1 MMRIKPCWMAI
12 ALLCAYQ
19 ERAWP
24 CAVFSAPVTYRM
36 PHALIDFDVGP
47 QALAANSLAHAQF
60 NAATNQAKLLSQAI
74 DQLLLTPNAEHLLQ
88 AQAAWRTAKRSYQL
102 TEWTR
107 FAETP
112 IDWAALGARPAGPE
126 SRINAWPVNE
136 AVIDAV
142 RGAPNSGL
150 VHRFE
155 VPMTR
160 ASILAQDQS
169 GDEADVTTGWH
180 AIEFLLWGQDF
191 NVAGPGKRLA
201 ADFSERDQANQRRR
215 VYLKLLV
222 ELLIED
228 LTLVSSEWDP
238 MVEGSYVNKLQQ
250 LPAIEQLGRV
260 LHGATTLLI
269 TEVYGQRLTVPLD
282 SGSQED
288 EHSCFSDFTLQDLK
302 ADLAGIRS
310 VFFTELKDAPN
321 SSLIA
326 LMRWKDPSLAESLQ
340 KKFDTATQTLEKIPE
355 PFDQMLLSPPNSP
368 ARVQAEAAADALQSL
383 GVSMKAAAETLGI
396 QIVVPGV

>member
-1 MMRIKPCWMAI
+1 MA
-12 ALLCAYQ
+12 
-19 ERAWP
+19 
-24 CAVFSAPVTYRM
+24 CAVFSAPVTYRI

-47 QALAANSLAHAQF
+47 QALAANGLAHSQFVATLAQ
-60 NAATNQAKLLSQAI
+60 ARLLGSAI
-74 DQLLLTPNAEHLLQ
+74 DQLLLAPNQKHLQQ
-88 AQAAWRTAKRSYQL
+88 AQAAWKTAKRSYQL

-126 SRINAWPVNE
+126 LRINAWPLNE

-142 RGAPNSGL
+142 RGAPLAGL

-155 VPMTR
+155 IPMTR
-160 ASILAQDQS
+160 ANILAQDQS
-169 GDEADVTTGWH
+169 TDEADVTTGWH

-191 NVAGPGKRLA
+191 NANGPGQRLA
-201 ADFSERDQANQRRR
+201 TDFSELKSDHAEAKANQRRR
-215 VYLKLLV
+215 TYLKLLV
-222 ELLIED
+222 ELLIDD
-228 LTLVSSEWDP
+228 LTLLSSEWDP
-238 MVEGSYVNKLQQ
+238 NFDESYVNKLQQ

-269 TEVYGQRLTVPLD
+269 TEVHGQRLTVPLD
-282 SGSQED
+282 SASQED
-288 EHSCFSDFTLQDLK
+288 EHSCFSDFTLEDLK

-310 VFFTELKDAPN
+310 VFYTELKGAPN
-321 SSLIA
+321 SSLMA
-326 LMRWKDPSLAESLQ
+326 LMRWKDPNLAQILQ
-340 KKFDTATQTLEKIPE
+340 QKFDLATQALEKIPE
-355 PFDQMLLSPPNSP
+355 PFDQMLLSAPNSP
-368 ARVQAEAAADALQSL
+368 ARANAEAAATALQSL

>member
-1 MMRIKPCWMAI
+1 
-12 ALLCAYQ
+12 
-19 ERAWP
+19 
-24 CAVFSAPVTYRM
+24 
-36 PHALIDFDVGP
+36 
-47 QALAANSLAHAQF
+47 
-60 NAATNQAKLLSQAI
+60 
-74 DQLLLTPNAEHLLQ
+74 
-88 AQAAWRTAKRSYQL
+88 
-102 TEWTR
+102 
-107 FAETP
+107 
-112 IDWAALGARPAGPE
+112 
-126 SRINAWPVNE
+126 
-136 AVIDAV
+136 
-142 RGAPNSGL
+142 
-150 VHRFE
+150 
-155 VPMTR
+155 MTR

>member
-1 MMRIKPCWMAI
+1 MRYKSCWIAI
-12 ALLCAYQ
+12 ALWCSCFARTQ
-19 ERAWP
+19 A

-47 QALAANSLAHAQF
+47 QAHAANQLAHAQF
-60 NAATNQAKLLSQAI
+60 TAALAQAKLLNNAV
-74 DQLLLTPNAEHLLQ
+74 DQLLLTPNQKHLQQ
-88 AQAAWRTAKRSYQL
+88 AQAAWRSAKRSYQL

-126 SRINAWPVNE
+126 LRINAWPLNE

-142 RGAPNSGL
+142 RGAPTAGL

-155 VPMTR
+155 LPMTR
-160 ASILAQDQS
+160 ANILAQDQS
-169 GDEADVTTGWH
+169 TDEADVTTGWH

-191 NVAGPGKRLA
+191 NADGPGQRLA
-201 ADFSERDQANQRRR
+201 ADFSGQSPATQRRR
-215 VYLKLLV
+215 TYLKLLV

-228 LTLVSSEWDP
+228 LTVVSGEWDP
-238 MVEGSYVNKLQQ
+238 NIDTSYVNKLQQ
-250 LPAIEQLGRV
+250 LPPIEQLGRV

-269 TEVYGQRLTVPLD
+269 TEVHGQRLTVPLD
-282 SGSQED
+282 SGTQED
-288 EHSCFSDFTLQDLK
+288 EHSCFSDFTLQDLQ
-302 ADLAGIRS
+302 ADLAGVRS
-310 VFFTELKDAPN
+310 VFYTELKDAPN

-326 LMRWKDPSLAESLQ
+326 LMRWKDPNLAEILQ
-340 KKFDTATQTLEKIPE
+340 QKFDLATQALEKIPE
-355 PFDQMLLSPPNSP
+355 PFDQMLLSAPNSH
-368 ARVQAEAAADALQSL
+368 ARTQAEAAADALQSL
-383 GVSMKAAAETLGI
+383 GVSMKAAAEVLGI